1 VKLGIKSRSW
11 LVFLS
16 AGLAACGANSTDG
29 LSQTNVSTDIQFTLS
44 APYSARAE
52 IVRRFRVSPPEY
64 DLAREKF
71 RVLIPVAYS
80 TNELWGL
87 FVWVSPG
94 DSPSIPADWK
104 PVLAKRRLLS
114 IGAYNSG
121 NSRNTADRIRL
132 ALDAAYNVQQRFH
145 IDPRRVYVS
154 GFSGGG
160 RIASILGV
168 AYADVFSGAIP
179 VCGVDFFAS
188 VPAGDGK
195 YFPASYSSPE
205 SKILTV
211 ARKNSRFVLIT
222 GENDMNRTNTRAIH
236 EYGFKR
242 YGLSRVHYLEV
253 PQMGHAVPSATALET
268 AIDFLDG
275 PPSMPSA
282 TPRSK

>member
-1 VKLGIKSRSW
+1 VKLGIKSGSL

-16 AGLAACGANSTDG
+16 ACLTAYGANIADGLA
-29 LSQTNVSTDIQFTLS
+29 QTNVSTDIQFTIS
-44 APYSARAE
+44 APHSARAE
-52 IVRRFRVSPPEY
+52 IIRRFRVSPPDY
-64 DLAREKF
+64 DLSQEKF
-71 RVLIPVAYS
+71 RLLMPADRS
-80 TNELWGL
+80 TNKPWGL
-87 FVWVSPG
+87 FVWISPS
-94 DSPSIPADWK
+94 DRPSIPDDWK

-121 NSRNTADRIRL
+121 NPRNTSDRIRL
-132 ALDAAYNVQQRFH
+132 ALDAAYNLQQRFK
-145 IDPRRVYVS
+145 IDPKRVYVS

-205 SKILTV
+205 SKILTL

-222 GENDMNRTNTRAIH
+222 GENDMNRTNTTAVY

-242 YGLSRVHYLEV
+242 YGLSHVRCIEV
-253 PQMGHAVPSATALET
+253 PQMGHTLPSAKVLET
-268 AIDFLDG
+268 AIEFLDG
-275 PPSMPSA
+275 EPSA
-282 TPRSK
+282 PSAQPRFK